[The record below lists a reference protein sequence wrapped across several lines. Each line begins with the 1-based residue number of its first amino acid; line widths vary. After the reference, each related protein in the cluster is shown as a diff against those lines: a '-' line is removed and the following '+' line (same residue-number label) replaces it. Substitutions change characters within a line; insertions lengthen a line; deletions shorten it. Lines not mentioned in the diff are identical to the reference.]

1 MRDKAGIAAD
11 EMLGQ
16 HQQTA
21 LMEALSRMDGSALHT
36 SRPVFVAALN
46 DVLRGLDFKPAAP
59 LRKAILSALSER
71 DPKADTCRVDDAPDG
86 APEPDP
92 DPDLRDTE
100 NVPLPADFPLPAP
113 LAYGPKADNSA
124 LVQAVRSHCEAW
136 FEREVRPHVNDAW
149 VDWSKT
155 KLGFEIPFNRHFYT
169 YTPPRP
175 LEDIEAEL
183 RQLEGEIVRMLGE
196 VVR

>member
-1 MRDKAGIAAD
+1 M
-11 EMLGQ
+11 
-16 HQQTA
+16 
-21 LMEALSRMDGSALHT
+21 
-36 SRPVFVAALN
+36 
-46 DVLRGLDFKPAAP
+46 
-59 LRKAILSALSER
+59 
-71 DPKADTCRVDDAPDG
+71 DDAPDG
-86 APEPDP
+86 HPEP

-113 LAYGPKADNSA
+113 LAYGPKSDNTA
-124 LVQAVRSHCEAW
+124 LVQGVREHCEAW
-136 FEREVRPHVNDAW
+136 FEREVRPHVSDAW